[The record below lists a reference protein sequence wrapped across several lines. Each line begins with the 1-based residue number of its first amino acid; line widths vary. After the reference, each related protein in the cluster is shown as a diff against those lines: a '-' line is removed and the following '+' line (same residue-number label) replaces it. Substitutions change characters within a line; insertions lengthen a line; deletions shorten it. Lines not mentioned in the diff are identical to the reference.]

1 MRGNDV
7 VDLQQAAIDSNWM
20 RKGFL
25 NKLFTAAE
33 QKYMLFASQP
43 EEMVWLLW
51 SMKEAAYKIHSKFT
65 GIRAFAPLKLSCRLR
80 KLSPALCHGDVWV
93 EGRVYYT
100 VSSIFPGDYIHSVA
114 SSNPEALPLI
124 KSSLLSNKG
133 IIDYKAMTPACVS
146 HHGRYLAL
154 IF

>member
-7 VDLQQAAIDSNWM
+7 VDLQQAADDSNWM

-33 QKYMLFASQP
+33 QNYMLFAAQP

-51 SMKEAAYKIHSKFT
+51 SMKEAAYKIHSNLT
-65 GIRAFAPLKLSCRLR
+65 GIRAFAPLKLRC
-80 KLSPALCHGDVWV
+80 KLSKIGLAVCQGEVWV

-100 VSSIFPGDYIHSVA
+100 VSSINPGDYIHSVA
-114 SSNPEALPLI
+114 SSSPEALPLI
-124 KSSLLSNKG
+124 KSSLLPNKG
-133 IIDYKAMTPACVS
+133 ILDYKAMAPACVS

>member
-1 MRGNDV
+1 MSGNDV
-7 VDLQQAAIDSNWM
+7 VDLRQAAFDSNWM

-33 QKYMLFASQP
+33 QQYMLFAAQP

-51 SMKEAAYKIHSKFT
+51 SMKEAAYKIHNNFT
-65 GIRAFAPLKLSCRLR
+65 GIRAFAPLKLSCRLS
-80 KLSPALCHGDVWV
+80 KISPASCEGEVWV
-93 EGRVYYT
+93 DDRVYYT
-100 VSSIFPGDYIHSVA
+100 FSSIDSGNYIHSVA
-114 SSNPEALPLI
+114 SNDPKALPLI
-124 KSSLLSNKG
+124 RISLLANKG
-133 IIDYKAMTPACVS
+133 ILDYKAMAPACVS